1 MNWTLLSPELFFLT
15 AALVFLGIS
24 MSGRPDPERDYLTA
38 VVLGAVGLGICL
50 ACVPLRGD
58 LFLGAYRVD
67 LFSQTFKTLL
77 AMGFFL
83 IVCICNDL
91 TGVAERHH
99 PEFYLLLTAST
110 LALMLLVSCVHLLPL
125 YVALEL
131 SSYSL
136 YVLVYL
142 QVDLRQGIRAG
153 LTYFLI
159 GAAASAVM
167 IFGLALL
174 YGAAQSAYLADLM
187 TALPGMLHQPMV
199 AIGVLLTLAGFFFK
213 LAVFPFHFWAPDVYQ
228 GAPHQAAAYIATVSK
243 VAAVA
248 VLIRVAAL
256 TGGAGSFLTDALVA
270 LAIVSMTVGNLS
282 ALVQKDFKRLMAYSS
297 IAQAGYVLI
306 GILSMSPAGYG
317 GAIFYALALL
327 VMKVTCFLVLVAAAG
342 GGRNME
348 IAGLAGLHR
357 RSPILALALMMAV
370 FSLAGIP
377 PTIGFT
383 GKFLVFKAA
392 IAQGHVSL
400 VLIAMINVVI
410 SLYFYLMVVR
420 AAYLTEPQ
428 GPQPALLAP
437 PLTRGLAYFLV
448 ALTVLAGIY
457 PTPLIAWADAA
468 ARGLM

>member
-1 MNWTLLSPELFFLT
+1 MNWTLFSPELFFLV
-15 AALVFLGIS
+15 AAMVFIVVS
-24 MSGRPDPERDYLTA
+24 MTGRPDPERDYLTA
-38 VVLGAVGLGICL
+38 VVLAAIGLGICL

-58 LFLGAYRVD
+58 LFQGAYRVD
-67 LFSQTFKTLL
+67 LFSQTFKALL

-83 IVCICNDL
+83 IVCVCNDL
-91 TGVAERHH
+91 AGIAEDHH
-99 PEFYLLLTAST
+99 PEFYLLLTVST

-142 QVDLRQGIRAG
+142 RVDLRQGIRAG

-187 TALPGMLHQPMV
+187 TVLPGLLHQPMV
-199 AIGVLLTLAGFFFK
+199 AIGLLLTLAGFFFK

-228 GAPHQAAAYIATVSK
+228 GAAHQAAATIATVSK
-243 VAAVA
+243 VAAIA
-248 VLIRVAAL
+248 VLMRLTAL
-256 TGGAGSFLTDALVA
+256 TGGAGTFLTDALVA
-270 LAIVSMTVGNLS
+270 LAIVSMTVGNLT
-282 ALVQKDFKRLMAYSS
+282 AIVQQDFKRLMAYSS

-306 GILSMSPAGYG
+306 GILSMTPAGYG

-327 VMKVTCFLVLVAAAG
+327 VMKFTCFLVLIVAAG
-342 GGRNME
+342 GGRNMA
-348 IAGLAGLHR
+348 IADLAGLHR

-392 IAQGHVSL
+392 IAQGHVNL
-400 VLIAMINVVI
+400 VLIAMVNVVI
-410 SLYFYLMVVR
+410 SLYFYLLVVR
-420 AAYLTEPQ
+420 AAYLMEPQ
-428 GPQPALLAP
+428 DALPPLAVP
-437 PLTRGLAYFLV
+437 PLTRGLAFFLV

-457 PTPLIAWADAA
+457 PTSLIVWADAA